1 MHPVVRLAKQML
13 GGAVASV
20 SPQCRYRD
28 CIFIIGHMRCGSTAL
43 SNVLCS
49 RPEVSGYGEA
59 HVAYHD
65 RSALGILA
73 LNQLRRGAWRAGASR
88 LFDKILHSRY
98 DTDPDPAFFDSRAI
112 FVVRAPQPSILSIR
126 TMFEAIG
133 SDEYPDDATAAAY
146 YRERLTDLMALWRR
160 FPEDR
165 RIGVTHE
172 RLTAN
177 PDRELARLSHFL
189 GFARPLENRYSSKKA
204 SQRRGAGDP
213 LVSHKL
219 DSIVASTGSSSVEDG
234 KRKLE
239 LSDGE
244 TSELQKLYD
253 QFIHLIQS

>member
-1 MHPVVRLAKQML
+1 MQPVARAAKQML
-13 GGAVASV
+13 GGVVASV

-59 HVAYHD
+59 HVAYGD

-98 DTDPDPAFFDSRAI
+98 DADADPAFFDSRAI

-126 TMFEAIG
+126 TMFAAIG
-133 SDEYPDDATAAAY
+133 SDEYPDDAVAAAY
-146 YRERLTDLMALWRR
+146 YRERMTTLMALWHR
-160 FPEDR
+160 FPTDR
-165 RIGVTHE
+165 RIGITHE
-172 RLTAN
+172 RLTTN

-189 GFARPLENRYSSKKA
+189 GFAPPLENRYSSKKA

-213 LVSHKL
+213 LVSHRL
-219 DSIVASTGSSSVEDG
+219 DSIVATTGSPPVEG
-234 KRKLE
+234 SKRKLE
-239 LSDGE
+239 LSSAEMDG
-244 TSELQKLYD
+244 LQKLYD
-253 QFIHLIQS
+253 QFVYFTKA

>member
-1 MHPVVRLAKQML
+1 MEMIGRLAKQML
-13 GGAVASV
+13 GGAIASI
-20 SPQCRYRD
+20 SAQCDYRD

-59 HVAYHD
+59 HVAYGD

-73 LNQLRRGAWRAGASR
+73 LNQFRRGAWRAGATR

-98 DTDPDPAFFDSRAI
+98 DTQADPAFFSSRAI
-112 FVVRAPQPSILSIR
+112 FVFRAPQPSILSIR
-126 TMFEAIG
+126 TMFDAIG
-133 SDEYPDDATAAAY
+133 SDEYPDDRAAASY
-146 YRERLTDLMALWRR
+146 YRERMTDLMALWDR
-160 FPEDR
+160 FPADR

-177 PDRELARLSHFL
+177 PDRELTRLSHFL

-219 DSIVASTGSSSVEDG
+219 DSIVASTDSLSVKEG

-239 LSDGE
+239 LSDDEIG
-244 TSELQKLYD
+244 ELQKIYD
-253 QFIHLIQS
+253 QFLGLIQS